1 MPQNPLGPFIPVHSL
16 RAVVRGIIWLFHVI
30 IRYQNLKERNMKM
43 NQKLL
48 WSTILCMAVFVLA
61 CVTVNIYFPAEQ
73 VETMAGEIVDEIR
86 GQEGGQKGLEE
97 QSFLMNTE
105 RSLMRS
111 ALMLL
116 SPSNAWAQDATTIS
130 NATIRGLKE
139 KMKARY
145 AQLKPYYQKGMLQEG
160 DNGYL
165 SIAQADELGLKEKRD
180 LKALVDAEN
189 KDRETL
195 YAEVARALVIDSSQ
209 INKVAEIF
217 AKEWQKPIR

>member
-1 MPQNPLGPFIPVHSL
+1 
-16 RAVVRGIIWLFHVI
+16 
-30 IRYQNLKERNMKM
+30 M

-48 WSTILCMAVFVLA
+48 WSTILCMMVFVLA

-97 QSFLMNTE
+97 QSFLMHIE
-105 RSLMRS
+105 RSFLQS

-130 NATIRGLKE
+130 NATIRALKE
-139 KMKARY
+139 KMKTRY
-145 AQLKPYYQKGMLQEG
+145 AQLKPYYQKRMLQEG
-160 DNGYL
+160 DDGYI
-165 SIAQADELGLKEKRD
+165 SIAQTDELGLKEKRD

-189 KDRETL
+189 KDREAL

>member
-1 MPQNPLGPFIPVHSL
+1 MTKSK
-16 RAVVRGIIWLFHVI
+16 HVI
-30 IRYQNLKERNMKM
+30 TTLKKRGMKM
-43 NQKLL
+43 NQRLL
-48 WSTILCMAVFVLA
+48 WWTTVLCMMGFVFA

-73 VETMAGEIVDEIR
+73 VETVAGEIVDEIR
-86 GQEGGQKGLEE
+86 GQDGGQIGGQKGIEK
-97 QSFLMNTE
+97 QSSLMNTE
-105 RSLMRS
+105 RSFVQR
-111 ALMLL
+111 ALLL
-116 SPSNAWAQDATTIS
+116 LFPSHAWAQDATTVS

-139 KMKARY
+139 RMKTRY

-160 DNGYL
+160 DEGYV
-165 SIAQADELGLKEKRD
+165 SIARDDELGLREKRD

-195 YAEVARALVIDSSQ
+195 YAEVARALVIDASQ

>member
-1 MPQNPLGPFIPVHSL
+1 
-16 RAVVRGIIWLFHVI
+16 
-30 IRYQNLKERNMKM
+30 MKM
-43 NQKLL
+43 NQKFL
-48 WSTILCMAVFVLA
+48 WSTVLLMVFVIA

-97 QSFLMNTE
+97 QSFLMNNE
-105 RSLMRS
+105 ASFVQR
-111 ALMLL
+111 ALLFL
-116 SPSNAWAQDATTIS
+116 SPSNAWAQDATTVS

-145 AQLKPYYQKGMLQEG
+145 AQLKPFYQKGMVQEG
-160 DNGYL
+160 DDGYI
-165 SIAQADELGLKEKRD
+165 SIAGADELGLKEKRD
-180 LKALVDAEN
+180 LNALVDAEN
-189 KDRETL
+189 KDREAL

-217 AKEWQKPIR
+217 AREWQKPIR

>member
-1 MPQNPLGPFIPVHSL
+1 
-16 RAVVRGIIWLFHVI
+16 
-30 IRYQNLKERNMKM
+30 MK
-43 NQKLL
+43 QKLL
-48 WSTILCMAVFVLA
+48 WSTILCMVVFVFA
-61 CVTVNIYFPAEQ
+61 CVTVNIYFPAEK

-86 GQEGGQKGLEE
+86 GQEGAEG
-97 QSFLMNTE
+97 QSFLMNTP
-105 RSLMRS
+105 SLVQS
-111 ALMLL
+111 ALLLL
-116 SPSNAWAQDATTIS
+116 SPSNAWAQDATTVS

-139 KMKARY
+139 KMKTRY

-160 DNGYL
+160 DDGYI
-165 SIAQADELGLKEKRD
+165 SIQQADELGLKEKRD

>member
-1 MPQNPLGPFIPVHSL
+1 
-16 RAVVRGIIWLFHVI
+16 
-30 IRYQNLKERNMKM
+30 M

-48 WSTILCMAVFVLA
+48 WSTILCVMVFVFA

-86 GQEGGQKGLEE
+86 GQEGAEE
-97 QSFLMNTE
+97 QSFLMNP
-105 RSLMRS
+105 RPSFVQR
-111 ALMLL
+111 ALLLL
-116 SPSNAWAQDATTIS
+116 SPSNAWAQDATTVS

-139 KMKARY
+139 KMKTRY
-145 AQLKPYYQKGMLQEG
+145 AQLKPSYQKGMLQEG
-160 DNGYL
+160 DDGYL
-165 SIAQADELGLKEKRD
+165 SIAHADELGLKEKRD

-217 AKEWQKPIR
+217 AQEWQKPIR